1 MLGLGYALTEKV
13 VRKDGR
19 MLNPSYTDYLIP
31 TIKDMPEMAELVVVE
46 DEYKYSGFGAKGV
59 GEIAFI
65 ATPLAI
71 ANALYQ
77 AVGIRF
83 YDMPLD
89 TEKIYFAI
97 REKKKHGSRS

>member
-1 MLGLGYALTEKV
+1 M
-13 VRKDGR
+13 
-19 MLNPSYTDYLIP
+19 MNHSYTDYLIP
-31 TIKDMPEMAELVVVE
+31 TIKDMPEMADLVVVE

-71 ANALYQ
+71 ANALNQ
-77 AVGIRF
+77 ALGTRF

-89 TEKIYFAI
+89 MEKIFFAMK
-97 REKKKHGSRS
+97 EKKSHGSRG

>member
-1 MLGLGYALTEKV
+1 M
-13 VRKDGR
+13 
-19 MLNPSYTDYLIP
+19 
-31 TIKDMPEMAELVVVE
+31 
-46 DEYKYSGFGAKGV
+46 

-77 AVGIRF
+77 ALGIRF

-97 REKKKHGSRS
+97 REKKNHGSRS